1 MRQARK
7 PHVPGRLPELPVGL
21 VIREQLGRVPE
32 LPALQAARRRLDRL
46 AESSAPLRSGELLRS
61 DAEVPLWALVSAGL
75 APVVLTVAWLVADSV
90 QPRTYSPIRD
100 TVSVLA
106 GLDGTDRW
114 IMTCGLLV
122 ICGCYLVTA
131 IGLAGVALPARLLLI
146 VAGMCAAGIAASP
159 EPSSGPTKAHLA
171 WTVLG
176 GLTIAIWPAVA
187 GWRLPERPLV
197 LKARSSAVVTM
208 LFIAL
213 LGWVL
218 LETRG
223 GRDLGLAE
231 RLDSGVQTCWPF
243 VVALVLRHAARDRSG
258 AEPARRGDQA
268 ARQAHDEDW
277 PSGPECRC

>member
-7 PHVPGRLPELPVGL
+7 PHLPGRLPELPAGIA
-21 VIREQLGRVPE
+21 IREQLGRLQE
-32 LPALQAARRRLDRL
+32 LPAARAARRQIDRL
-46 AESSAPLRSGELLRS
+46 AESSASLRSAEFVRS
-61 DAEVPLWALVSAGL
+61 GVEVPLWALVSAGL
-75 APVVLTVAWLVADSV
+75 APVVLTAAWLVADSV

-114 IMTCGLLV
+114 IMTCGLLL
-122 ICGCYLVTA
+122 ICGCYLLTA
-131 IGLAGVALPARLLLI
+131 IGLTGVALPARLLLI

-171 WTVLG
+171 WTALG
-176 GLTIAIWPAVA
+176 GVTIAVWPAVA
-187 GWRLPERPLV
+187 GWRLPDRPLV
-197 LKARSSAVVTM
+197 LRARSSAVVTL
-208 LFIAL
+208 LFISL

-223 GRDLGLAE
+223 GKDLGLAE

-243 VVALVLRHAARDRSG
+243 VVALVLRHAARDRTG
-258 AEPARRGDQA
+258 TEPARRGDHGA
-268 ARQAHDEDW
+268 AAAEDDDW
-277 PSGPECRC
+277 RSGPGCRC